1 MRRKIVAA
9 LLVVA
14 FLPGVVFA
22 AEDVFNNE
30 RGTISIS
37 SSGIAS
43 KGSQLVYCGG
53 IVPPAGHSLGP
64 VRFSTGA
71 LTSGTLTGGGTFS
84 SVGSSFIVIGI
95 GDYGE
100 PKGTIFEGSFHGK
113 VHWTLI
119 SQKGDKLVFE
129 LHGAVTGTLYNGRMV
144 GLSTHQKIIT
154 TKEQLAQGI
163 GHIASGKTVAY
174 P

>member
-1 MRRKIVAA
+1 MRRMIVVA
-9 LLVVA
+9 LLLVA
-14 FLPGVVFA
+14 FLPGAVFA
-22 AEDVFNNE
+22 AEDFFNNE

-37 SSGIAS
+37 NPGIVS

-64 VRFSTGA
+64 VSFSTGA

-84 SVGSSFIVIGI
+84 SVGSSFLVIGK

-100 PKGTIFEGSFHGK
+100 PKGTIFVGGFHGK

-119 SQKGDKLVFE
+119 SQNGVKLVFR
-129 LHGAVTGTLYNGRMV
+129 LHGAVTGTLYDGRIV
-144 GLSTHQKIIT
+144 TLSTHQTIVT

-163 GHIASGKTVAY
+163 GHIVSGKTIAY